1 MKFKNKIVLVTG
13 AGSGIGRGTALA
25 FAREGATV
33 VVSDINETGGHET
46 VEMIGQAAVF
56 VKADVSDPEQVES
69 LIQQIVVKYNRLDI
83 AINNAGVG
91 GVMGKIHEMPLHHYK
106 KVMNIN
112 LDGVFYCLQH
122 ELRQMLGQGS
132 GCIVN
137 VASVAG
143 LRPLPN
149 SAAYSASKHAVVGLT
164 KTAALEYARKNI
176 RINAVCPV
184 FTHSAMVQGMF
195 DVAPELEQK
204 LLRTIPMGRYGQPE
218 DVAQAILWLCSDEN
232 NFLTGHALP
241 IDGGGAAV

>member
-1 MKFKNKIVLVTG
+1 MKFNNKIVLITG

-33 VVSDINETGGHET
+33 VVSDINEAGGHQT
-46 VEMIGQAAVF
+46 VEMIGANAVF
-56 VKADVSDPEQVES
+56 IKADVSDPEQVES
-69 LIQQIVVKYNRLDI
+69 LIQQIVLKYNRLDI

-91 GVMGKIHEMPLHHYK
+91 GVMGKMHEMPLHHYK

-122 ELRQMLGQGS
+122 ELRQMLAQGS

-204 LLRTIPMGRYGQPE
+204 LLKAIPMGRYGQPE

-241 IDGGGAAV
+241 IDGGGAAI

>member
-1 MKFKNKIVLVTG
+1 
-13 AGSGIGRGTALA
+13 
-25 FAREGATV
+25 
-33 VVSDINETGGHET
+33 
-46 VEMIGQAAVF
+46 
-56 VKADVSDPEQVES
+56 
-69 LIQQIVVKYNRLDI
+69 
-83 AINNAGVG
+83 
-91 GVMGKIHEMPLHHYK
+91 
-106 KVMNIN
+106 MNIN

-122 ELRQMLGQGS
+122 ELRQMLAQGA

-143 LRPLPN
+143 LRALPN
-149 SAAYSASKHAVVGLT
+149 SAAYSASKHAVIGLT

-204 LLRTIPMGRYGQPE
+204 LLRAIPMGRYGQPE
-218 DVAQAILWLCSDEN
+218 DVAQAILWLCSAEN

-241 IDGGGAAV
+241 VDGGGAAM

>member
-1 MKFKNKIVLVTG
+1 MKFNNKIVLITG

-33 VVSDINETGGHET
+33 VVSDINEAGGHET
-46 VEMIGQAAVF
+46 VEMIGETAF
-56 VKADVSDPEQVES
+56 FIKADVSDPEQVEN
-69 LIQQIVVKYNRLDI
+69 LIRQIVLKYNRLDV

-91 GVMGKIHEMPLHHYK
+91 GVMGKMHEMPLHHYK

-122 ELRQMLGQGS
+122 ELRQMLAQGS

-204 LLRTIPMGRYGQPE
+204 LLKAIPMGRYGQPE

-241 IDGGGAAV
+241 IDGGGAAI